1 MEELHMIPYNTSMPP
16 LVLHEYGRHIQ
27 DMVDYCVGIP
37 DREERTQCAYAIA
50 DVMANLFPDLVG
62 DKSDDG
68 HKIWDHINIM
78 SDFKLD
84 IDFPCEV
91 ITREELMPRPE
102 RLPYQ
107 KAPIRRRLYGR
118 NMEAVIKAVAAME
131 NGPEKDALVSR
142 VAHHM
147 KKLMSLQNKDGVDNA
162 LVLRD
167 LCDYSG
173 GLINLDPATYPL
185 QDFFESAPQQQQRF
199 GKKKKKNASSGI

>member
-16 LVLHEYGRHIQ
+16 LTLHEYGRHIQ
-27 DMVDYCVGIP
+27 EMVDYCVGIP
-37 DREERTQCAYAIA
+37 DREERTLCAYAIA
-50 DVMANLFPDLVG
+50 DVMANLFPDLVS
-62 DKSDDG
+62 DKADG

-78 SDFKLD
+78 SDFRLD

-91 ITREELMPRPE
+91 VTREQMMPKPE

-107 KAPIRRRLYGR
+107 KPPKCRRLYGR
-118 NMEAVIKAVAAME
+118 NMESVIKVVAAME

-162 LVLRD
+162 RVLRD
-167 LCDYSG
+167 LCEYSG
-173 GLINLDPATYPL
+173 GMINLDPATYPL
-185 QDFFESAPQQQQRF
+185 QDFYESAPQQQRY
-199 GKKKKKNASSGI
+199 GKKKKKNTSNGL